1 MTTLSTLSTTAQS
14 AVDALCSKIENK
26 KDWTLSTIVEVY
38 ALDASITPQHLLAG
52 VKKKSSIGEI
62 FGAWYIHKSGIAS
75 SALNIRFIAE
85 NYASI
90 RVLDTAEAMADEL
103 KQVGKAVV
111 AAKAAADRTAAERGE
126 SLTNA
131 LTDLSKEFDAVAQT
145 IMVPSAKSD
154 ELIMALQTKLD
165 TLVSRYKTVANLNQ
179 SIQRESVL
187 TNA

>member
-38 ALDASITPQHLLAG
+38 SLDASITPQHLLAG

-62 FGAWYIHKSGIAS
+62 FGAWYIHKSGISS

-90 RVLDTAEAMADEL
+90 RVFNTAEAMADEL
-103 KQVGKAVV
+103 KQVSKDVV
-111 AAKAAADRTAAERGE
+111 AAKIAADRLAAERGE

-131 LTDLSKEFDAVAQT
+131 LNDLSKEFDSVAET
-145 IMVPSAKSD
+145 IMVPSVQSD
-154 ELIMALQTKLD
+154 ALIMSLQTKLD
-165 TLVSRYKTVANLNQ
+165 ALVSRYSIVAN
-179 SIQRESVL
+179 QRESVL
-187 TNA
+187 IDA

>member
-1 MTTLSTLSTTAQS
+1 MTTLTTLSQAAQS

-26 KDWTLSTIVEVY
+26 KEWTLSTIVEVY
-38 ALDASITPQHLLAG
+38 SLDASITPQHLLAG

-62 FGAWYIHKSGIAS
+62 FGAWYIHNSGISS

-90 RVLDTAEAMADEL
+90 RVFDTAEAMADEL

-111 AAKAAADRTAAERGE
+111 AAKAAADRLAAERGE

-131 LTDLSKEFDAVAQT
+131 LNDLSKV
-145 IMVPSAKSD
+145 
-154 ELIMALQTKLD
+154 D
-165 TLVSRYKTVANLNQ
+165 TLVSRYLTVAN
-179 SIQRESVL
+179 QRESVL